1 MVSRLWPDHAATR
14 SQGQNPSTKGIVLMN
29 PQPRKLHLPV
39 TTVLTTFLIVL
50 ALVTAS
56 PAQSKSPALQQLSTD
71 TFTNS
76 EMQHATEVE
85 PDTYSFGSMFVAAF
99 QVGRRYSGGGA
110 SDIGFATTTNGGA
123 TWSNGFLPGLTVY
136 YQGGTYNAASDASV
150 IYDARHAVWLISS
163 LGISDTNG
171 NTILL
176 VNRSSDGITWSNPVT
191 ANNNS
196 SYADKDWITC
206 DNTST
211 SKYYGNCYIEWEDAG
226 IGDQI
231 LMTTSSDGG
240 QTWSK
245 AYTVPNAIGLGG
257 QPVVQTN
264 GTVVVP
270 FLGNEID
277 YFTSTTGGKT
287 WNSAGIISSLS
298 DHTISGS
305 LRAVYV
311 LPSAEV
317 ASDGTVYV
325 AWWDCRFRSGCSTN
339 DIVLSS
345 STDGK
350 TWSSPTRIPIDAVT
364 STVDHFLPGIAVD
377 PATSGATTHLGL
389 TYYYYPQA
397 NCTTKS
403 CKLAVGFVYSH
414 DAGNTWSTATTLA
427 KGMKMAWLP
436 NTTLGYMVGDYIS
449 TSYLNGKAFGV
460 FAKALAPKNAV
471 FKEAMFT
478 PSLGLFEMRE
488 GEGPYVS
495 SAGDKPVP
503 NAKSDHPP
511 VPFWDSEGRIPKQ
524 KAAKP
529 TQPKN

>member
-1 MVSRLWPDHAATR
+1 MNRKTEEVKAHGSA
-14 SQGQNPSTKGIVLMN
+14 VLAGFLAVVAM
-29 PQPRKLHLPV
+29 L
-39 TTVLTTFLIVL
+39 TVL
-50 ALVTAS
+50 AY
-56 PAQSKSPALQQLSTD
+56 PALASQPTLKRLSTD

-76 EMQHATEVE
+76 DSQHATEVE
-85 PDTYSFGSMFVAAF
+85 PDTYSFGSVFVAAF

-110 SDIGFATTTNGGA
+110 SDIGFATSTNGGA
-123 TWSNGFLPGLTVY
+123 TWTNGYLPGLTQY
-136 YQGGTYNAASDASV
+136 YQGGTYQAASDPSV
-150 IYDARHAVWLISS
+150 IYDARHGVWLISS

-176 VNRSSDGITWSNPVT
+176 VSRSADGITWNNPVT
-191 ANNNS
+191 ANSNS
-196 SYADKDWITC
+196 AFADKDWITC
-206 DNTST
+206 DNTPA

-231 LMTTSSDGG
+231 LMTTSTDGG
-240 QTWSK
+240 QTWSSPFS
-245 AYTVPNAIGLGG
+245 VPNGFGLGG

-277 YFTSTTGGKT
+277 FFTSTNGGKS
-287 WNSAGIISSLS
+287 WNSAGVISGLS
-298 DHTISGS
+298 DHAVAGS

-317 ASDGTVYV
+317 GSDGTVYAV
-325 AWWDCRFRSGCSTN
+325 WWDCRFRSGCSSN

-350 TWSSPTRIPIDAVT
+350 TWSSPTRIPIDPVS
-364 STVDHFLPGIAVD
+364 STVDHLLPGIAVD

-397 NCTTKS
+397 NCTTQS
-403 CKLAVGFVYSH
+403 CKLGVGFVYSH
-414 DAGNTWSTATTLA
+414 DGGKTWSTATTLA
-427 KGMKMAWLP
+427 KGMKMSWLP

-449 TSYLNGKAFGV
+449 TSYMNGKAFGV
-460 FAKALAPKNAV
+460 FAKALAPKNAK
-471 FKEAMFT
+471 FREAIYT
-478 PSLGLFEMRE
+478 PKMGLYEMQE

-495 SAGDKPVP
+495 SAGEQPVP

-511 VPFWDSEGRIPKQ
+511 VPYWDSEGRLPKE
-524 KAAKP
+524 KGAKP
-529 TQPKN
+529 KEARH

>member
-1 MVSRLWPDHAATR
+1 MNHTIAPAKLRVTGLLAGFLA
-14 SQGQNPSTKGIVLMN
+14 VLAM
-29 PQPRKLHLPV
+29 L
-39 TTVLTTFLIVL
+39 TVL
-50 ALVTAS
+50 AS
-56 PAQSKSPALQQLSTD
+56 PARAAKAPLKQLSTD

-76 EMQHATEVE
+76 DMQHATEVE
-85 PDTYSFGSMFVAAF
+85 PDTYSFGSSMVAAF

-123 TWSNGFLPGLTVY
+123 TWTNGFLPGITQF
-136 YQGGTYNAASDASV
+136 YQGGTYNAASDPSV

-163 LGISDTNG
+163 LGISDTQG
-171 NTILL
+171 NTTML
-176 VNRSSDGITWSNPVT
+176 VSSSADGITWNNPVV
-191 ANNNS
+191 ANNTS
-196 SYADKDWITC
+196 AFADKEWITC
-206 DNTST
+206 DNTAT
-211 SKYYGNCYIEWEDAG
+211 SPFYGNCYIEWEDAG

-231 LMTTSSDGG
+231 LMTTSTNGG
-240 QTWSK
+240 KTWSK
-245 AYTVPNAIGLGG
+245 AFTVSNAIGLGG

-277 YFTSTTGGKT
+277 YFTSTNGGKT
-287 WNSAGIISSLS
+287 WTSAAVLSSLS
-298 DHTISGS
+298 DHGVAGS

-325 AWWDCRFRSGCSTN
+325 AWWDCRFRTGCSSN

-345 STDGK
+345 STDAK
-350 TWSSPTRIPIDAVT
+350 TWSSPTRIPIDAVS

-389 TYYYYPQA
+389 TYYYYPTA
-397 NCTTKS
+397 NCSTTT

-414 DAGNTWSTATTLA
+414 DAGKTWSTSTSLA
-427 KGMKMAWLP
+427 KGMKMSWLP

-460 FAKALAPKNAV
+460 FAKALAPKAAQ
-471 FKEAMFT
+471 FREAMYT
-478 PSLGLFEMRE
+478 PNMGLYEMQE

-495 SAGDKPVP
+495 SAGDRPIP

-524 KAAKP
+524 KPAKP
-529 TQPKN
+529 RKSKH

>member
-1 MVSRLWPDHAATR
+1 MTNKRKEAGVHVSGVLAGFLAALAT
-14 SQGQNPSTKGIVLMN
+14 
-29 PQPRKLHLPV
+29 
-39 TTVLTTFLIVL
+39 LIVL
-50 ALVTAS
+50 AY
-56 PAQSKSPALQQLSTD
+56 PANAAKALKQLSTD

-76 EMQHATEVE
+76 DMQHATEVE
-85 PDTYSFGSMFVAAF
+85 PDTYSFGSTFVAAF
-99 QVGRRYSGGGA
+99 QVGRRDSGGGA
-110 SDIGFATTTNGGA
+110 SDIGFATSTNGGA
-123 TWSNGFLPGLTVY
+123 SWTNGFLPGLTLY

-150 IYDARHAVWLISS
+150 IYDARHAVWLIST

-176 VNRSSDGITWSNPVT
+176 VSPSTDGITWNNPVV
-191 ANNNS
+191 ANSNS
-196 SYADKDWITC
+196 AYADKDWITC
-206 DNTST
+206 DNTTT
-211 SKYYGNCYIEWEDAG
+211 SKYYGSCYIEWEDAG

-231 LMTTSSDGG
+231 LMTTSTDGG

-245 AYTVPNAIGLGG
+245 PYSVPNAIGLGG

-277 YFTSTTGGKT
+277 FFTSTNGGKS
-287 WNSAGIISSLS
+287 WSSAGILSSLS
-298 DHTISGS
+298 DHGVAGN

-311 LPSAEV
+311 LPSAQV
-317 ASDGTVYV
+317 GSDGTVYV
-325 AWWDCRFRSGCSTN
+325 VWWDCRFRTNCSSN

-350 TWSSPTRIPIDAVT
+350 TWSSPTRIPIDPVT
-364 STVDHFLPGIAVD
+364 STVDHFLAGMAVD
-377 PATSGATTHLGL
+377 PATSGATTHLGV

-397 NCTTKS
+397 NCSQQS
-403 CKLAVGFVYSH
+403 CRLGVGFVYSH
-414 DAGNTWSTATTLA
+414 DAGNTWSTAATLA
-427 KGMKMAWLP
+427 KGMKMSWLP

-449 TSYLNGKAFGV
+449 TSYVNGKAFGA
-460 FAKALAPKNAV
+460 FAKALAPKGAK
-471 FKEAMFT
+471 FRESMYT
-478 PSLGLFEMRE
+478 PNMGLFEMQE

-511 VPFWDSEGRIPKQ
+511 VPFWDSEGRLPKE
-524 KAAKP
+524 KGAKP
-529 TQPKN
+529 KKD